1 MATSNPESLTLEQ
14 HEELVE
20 RKSQNKIDELPEGL
34 SAERLKAS
42 MTAYKGKFTQA
53 EKKAESNIITFEK
66 NRAERVHG
74 ELAYHLV
81 LGQR

>member
-42 MTAYKGKFTQA
+42 MTAYM
-53 EKKAESNIITFEK
+53 EKTLKVRKKLSPTLLI
-66 NRAERVHG
+66 
-74 ELAYHLV
+74 
-81 LGQR
+81 